1 MIRTLVLLLLHSQ
14 WANQTTL
21 HGCVPRLCAVVGF
34 LLPVPQPQRILL
46 INHRKGFSM
55 IEDQAAEAAIATIN
69 KVVGS
74 LEQTKKILD
83 MFHDEHQQLVQ
94 QVLVMDAKMEAMYKD
109 YSVMSKQI
117 VSLIGEKN
125 S

>member
-1 MIRTLVLLLLHSQ
+1 
-14 WANQTTL
+14 
-21 HGCVPRLCAVVGF
+21 
-34 LLPVPQPQRILL
+34 
-46 INHRKGFSM
+46 M
-55 IEDQAAEAAIATIN
+55 IEDQTAEAAIATIN

>member
-1 MIRTLVLLLLHSQ
+1 
-14 WANQTTL
+14 
-21 HGCVPRLCAVVGF
+21 
-34 LLPVPQPQRILL
+34 
-46 INHRKGFSM
+46 M

-83 MFHDEHQQLVQ
+83 MFHDEHQKLVE

>member
-1 MIRTLVLLLLHSQ
+1 
-14 WANQTTL
+14 
-21 HGCVPRLCAVVGF
+21 
-34 LLPVPQPQRILL
+34 
-46 INHRKGFSM
+46 M

-83 MFHDEHQQLVQ
+83 MFHDEHQKLVEHVFLMDDQLEKLSQ
-94 QVLVMDAKMEAMYKD
+94 KIDT
-109 YSVMSKQI
+109 
-117 VSLIGEKN
+117 LIGEKN

>member
-1 MIRTLVLLLLHSQ
+1 
-14 WANQTTL
+14 
-21 HGCVPRLCAVVGF
+21 
-34 LLPVPQPQRILL
+34 
-46 INHRKGFSM
+46 M

-83 MFHDEHQQLVQ
+83 MFHDEHQKLVEH
-94 QVLVMDAKMEAMYKD
+94 VFLMDDQMEKL
-109 YSVMSKQI
+109 SQKI
-117 VSLIGEKN
+117 ETLIGEKN

>member
-1 MIRTLVLLLLHSQ
+1 
-14 WANQTTL
+14 
-21 HGCVPRLCAVVGF
+21 
-34 LLPVPQPQRILL
+34 
-46 INHRKGFSM
+46 M

-94 QVLVMDAKMEAMYKD
+94 QVLVMDAKM
-109 YSVMSKQI
+109 
-117 VSLIGEKN
+117 
-125 S
+125 

>member
-1 MIRTLVLLLLHSQ
+1 
-14 WANQTTL
+14 
-21 HGCVPRLCAVVGF
+21 
-34 LLPVPQPQRILL
+34 
-46 INHRKGFSM
+46 M
-55 IEDQAAEAAIATIN
+55 IEDQTAEAAIATIN
-69 KVVGS
+69 QVVGS